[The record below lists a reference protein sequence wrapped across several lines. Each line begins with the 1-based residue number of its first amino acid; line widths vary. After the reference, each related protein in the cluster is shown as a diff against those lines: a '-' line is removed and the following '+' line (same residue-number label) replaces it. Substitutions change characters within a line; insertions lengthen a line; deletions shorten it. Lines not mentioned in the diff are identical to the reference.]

1 MPPLC
6 SGLARRPLKAVARV
20 RIPSGVRSRNSPILS
35 PGSGFFAFP
44 WSVVEEVALRPRNP
58 GTPPLPSSRCRNRH
72 VRCTSAAYILP
83 PEAFN
88 DVIEA
93 ESLRHLRA
101 SDYVVLGRRTYE
113 LLYEAWGGIKQG
125 AHFTQLEQQAGEDIE
140 VYGSSTFVQALM
152 KHDLVDEYRI
162 AIHPVV
168 LGRGTTL
175 FPQGG
180 ISASLQLASART
192 LDIGVVNLTY
202 CPLSR
207 PDRARR
213 HGSWQASALALGT
226 AATRLTA
233 GRAALLHLATAIPI
247 LPTVLRESRGQRAY
261 GLIPG
266 RNWSGR
272 DLGKTCSFS
281 TRRCSIA
288 VFIFWLTEENRR
300 VDHRA
305 CSTREDRRHTA
316 TPHGADRGNG

>member
-1 MPPLC
+1 V
-6 SGLARRPLKAVARV
+6 K
-20 RIPSGVRSRNSPILS
+20 
-35 PGSGFFAFP
+35 
-44 WSVVEEVALRPRNP
+44 
-58 GTPPLPSSRCRNRH
+58 
-72 VRCTSAAYILP
+72 CTSAAYILP
-83 PEAFN
+83 PEAFD

-113 LLYEAWGGIKQG
+113 LLYEAWGAIQQG
-125 AHFTQLEQQAGEDIE
+125 AYFTQLKQQTGGDIE
-140 VYGSSTFVQALM
+140 VYGSSTLVQALM

-162 AIHPVV
+162 AIHLSSSAVARPC
-168 LGRGTTL
+168 
-175 FPQGG
+175 FPR
-180 ISASLQLASART
+180 AASAPPCSWPPPRT

-266 RNWSGR
+266 RNWSGH

-316 TPHGADRGNG
+316 ATHGADRGNG